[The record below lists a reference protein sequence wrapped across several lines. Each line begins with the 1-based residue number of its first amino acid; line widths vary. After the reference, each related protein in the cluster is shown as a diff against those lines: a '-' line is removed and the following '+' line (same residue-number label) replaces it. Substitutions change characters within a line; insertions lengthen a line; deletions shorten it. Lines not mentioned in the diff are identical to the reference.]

1 MNLLFF
7 LLLEDQPSLSNVCPA
22 LHGRKVKGFERAG
35 APTVPR
41 SGLEDGAKI
50 CIGLAMSMVCLWSM
64 VRRPMSVLANYILSP

>member
-35 APTVPR
+35 APKVPR

-50 CIGLAMSMVCLWSM
+50 CTGPGYVYGLSMVNGPKTNVC
-64 VRRPMSVLANYILSP
+64 VG